1 MKKFYAFAAAAL
13 AAVSMNGQIYL
24 CGNWDNDLGWNP
36 ANPLEFTQN
45 ADGNWE
51 YADLHI
57 QSFKISTVKA
67 ITGATVTNDEG
78 EEVVVSDWD
87 QFNGG
92 ALGFE
97 GEFTKDMVGTPIEL
111 TAWGE
116 NLNLPWEGDWTFVV
130 SADYTTLTCT
140 TTTPAP
146 DGFTDAYVL
155 GGMNGWAADDLWK
168 FETADGVTYTFHCT
182 GETIIP
188 AATEFKIG
196 AANWAGINYTTGGEV
211 IPDGEVLFGSYNIE
225 GNMTFAEE
233 FEGEI
238 KLVLVDG
245 QYNEAELYFTPEDML
260 GVEGV
265 EIDANAPV
273 EYFNL
278 QGVRVANPENGLFI
292 ARQGNKTVKVVK

>member
-1 MKKFYAFAAAAL
+1 MRHGGYYETIYSLLCYLLQTVNEKNALSFYAFAAAAL

-116 NLNLPWEGDWTFVV
+116 NLNLPRH
-130 SADYTTLTCT
+130 
-140 TTTPAP
+140 
-146 DGFTDAYVL
+146 
-155 GGMNGWAADDLWK
+155 K
-168 FETADGVTYTFHCT
+168 
-182 GETIIP
+182 
-188 AATEFKIG
+188 
-196 AANWAGINYTTGGEV
+196 
-211 IPDGEVLFGSYNIE
+211 
-225 GNMTFAEE
+225 
-233 FEGEI
+233 
-238 KLVLVDG
+238 G
-245 QYNEAELYFTPEDML
+245 Q
-260 GVEGV
+260 
-265 EIDANAPV
+265 I
-273 EYFNL
+273 
-278 QGVRVANPENGLFI
+278 
-292 ARQGNKTVKVVK
+292 